1 MNPYALGMRIFHYIE
16 DLADKGKYSIKF
28 KRLLDARE
36 REKFDAKT
44 GGGKAFVYKVR
55 ENLND
60 FMFINTFV
68 DQDFIN
74 RTKLFVAA
82 KRLNQNRGVW
92 EYYVKSRKA
101 KDYRQMLFDSLYHPP
116 HISIDP
122 EKSKNGDLYLFHHFE
137 GKPLVKEFIANT
149 MMGIEYLWGA
159 PVKLE
164 TSEVEKVE
172 SPQIRIRIPGLAM
185 PSEDNAGQTE
195 IKWQRALYTM
205 KDRKLSRVVLTNSDV
220 DQPAAS

>member
-1 MNPYALGMRIFHYIE
+1 MRIFHYIE
-16 DLADKGKYSIKF
+16 ELVDKGKYSIEF
-28 KRLLDARE
+28 KRLLDARK

-44 GGGKAFVYKVR
+44 KAGKAFVYKVR

-60 FMFINTFV
+60 FMFINTFM

-74 RTKLFVAA
+74 RTNLFVAG
-82 KRLNQNRGVW
+82 KRLNQNKGVW

-116 HISIDP
+116 HITINP
-122 EKSKNGDLYLFHHFE
+122 EKSKNGDLYLNHHFE
-137 GKPLVKEFIANT
+137 GKPLVKDFIANT

-172 SPQIRIRIPGLAM
+172 PSQISIPIPGLTM
-185 PSEDNAGQTE
+185 PVEDDGKQME
-195 IKWQRALYTM
+195 IKWQRVVYTVE
-205 KDRKLSRVVLTNSDV
+205 DRKLSKVTLTNSDV
-220 DQPAAS
+220 QQSAGN

>member
-16 DLADKGKYSIKF
+16 DLTNRGKYSIEF

-36 REKFDAKT
+36 REKFDAQT
-44 GGGKAFVYKVR
+44 RAGQAFVYKVR
-55 ENLND
+55 ENIND

-74 RTKLFVAA
+74 QNKLFVAG
-82 KRLNQNRGVW
+82 KRLNQNKGVW

-101 KDYRQMLFDSLYHPP
+101 KDYRQMLFDTLYHPP
-116 HISIDP
+116 HISIDL
-122 EKSKNGDLYLFHHFE
+122 EKSKTGDLYLYHHFE

-159 PVKLE
+159 TVKLE

-172 SPQIRIRIPGLAM
+172 SQQTRIPIPGLAM
-185 PSEDNAGQTE
+185 PTE
-195 IKWQRALYTM
+195 APDQQMDIKWARVLYTM
-205 KDRKLSRVVLTNSDV
+205 KDRKLSKVTLTNSDV
-220 DQPAAS
+220 HKPAAS